1 MPQLSFPSHLTEG
14 APAAGSSQVALV
26 TEILPANA
34 GNPGSIPGL
43 GRSPGEGN
51 GHTTPVFLPGES
63 HEQKSLV
70 GYSP

>member
-34 GNPGSIPGL
+34 GGIGDMGLIPES
-43 GRSPGEGN
+43 GRSLG
-51 GHTTPVFLPGES
+51 
-63 HEQKSLV
+63 
-70 GYSP
+70 